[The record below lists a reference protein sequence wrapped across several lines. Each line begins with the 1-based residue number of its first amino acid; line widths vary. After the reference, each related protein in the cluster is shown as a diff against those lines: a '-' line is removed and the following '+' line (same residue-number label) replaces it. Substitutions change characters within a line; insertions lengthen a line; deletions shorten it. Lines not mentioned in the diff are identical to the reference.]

1 MRHLSLPLLAAI
13 IVAGAVPTTHAD
25 DARTF
30 SGVRRVVSGLGTNG
44 CETRPLTLRLQ
55 NGIISDKA
63 GCQSTIDPTGRF
75 KGSCPSGN
83 VTLYF
88 DGVVSGDTVALDVS
102 RVGRGWEC
110 KYHAD
115 LKERAEQ

>member
-1 MRHLSLPLLAAI
+1 MRLTSILCLGLSIFIGISANTWADQVRI
-13 IVAGAVPTTHAD
+13 FTGMRQAMSGAGT
-25 DARTF
+25 
-30 SGVRRVVSGLGTNG
+30 SG

-55 NGIISDKA
+55 NGVISDTS
-63 GCQSTIDPTGRF
+63 GCRGTVGSDGRF
-75 KGSCPSGN
+75 KGNCPSAN

-88 DGVVSGDTVALDVS
+88 DGTVAGDTVTLDVR

-115 LKERAEQ
+115 LKATAQ